1 MRLIVHGQQ
10 AFGQSVLESLLAR
23 QEDVVAVYCSPDRG
37 ERQDPLKTFAVEKGL
52 PVYQPVSYKD
62 SAVWAEMDALKADLC
77 VMAYVT
83 LFIPE
88 AALNTPRLGSIQY
101 HPSLLPLHKGPSSI
115 NWPIIFGEKKTG
127 LSIFWPDNGLD
138 TGPILLQ
145 REVDIGPDDTLGSL
159 YFNHLFPMGVEALV
173 EGVDRVRDGTAE
185 KIPQDPDE
193 GTYEGWCR
201 KEDVEVDWTQPVD
214 TVYNLIRGAN
224 PQPGAWTTYNDRE
237 LGILDCRKADAKGAP
252 GEVVAVQSDSLVV
265 ATASGGLQIDRLRA
279 PDLGKIGAGEF
290 APRTELAPGSVFGRQ
305 VK

>member
-1 MRLIVHGQQ
+1 M
-10 AFGQSVLESLLAR
+10 
-23 QEDVVAVYCSPDRG
+23 
-37 ERQDPLKTFAVEKGL
+37 GL

-62 SAVWAEMDALKADLC
+62 SAVWDEMAALKADLC

-83 LFIPE
+83 LFVPE
-88 AALNTPRLGSIQY
+88 DALNTPRLGSIQY

-115 NWPIIFGEKKTG
+115 NWPIIFGENKTG

-185 KIPQDPDE
+185 KIPQNPE
-193 GTYEGWCR
+193 AGTYEGWCR
-201 KEDVEVDWTQPVD
+201 KEDVEIDWTQSVD

-224 PQPGAWTTYNDRE
+224 PQPGAWTTYDDQE
-237 LGILDCRKADAKGAP
+237 LGILDCRKADANGAP
-252 GEVVAVQSDSLVV
+252 GEVIAIQSDSLVV
-265 ATASGGLQIDRLRA
+265 ATASGGLQIDRLRT
-279 PDLGKIGAGEF
+279 PDFGKIDAGEF
-290 APRTELAPGSVFGRQ
+290 AARTELAPGSVFGRQ
-305 VK
+305 IK